1 MTFLE
6 YILNDKAKHYYL
18 IDKVMTWLICTD
30 IYWRKEIFPLTIDPS
45 LHLFLIEI
53 KNYANKLPSA
63 KKNQKEEGI
72 TSSFEQT
79 QQKSMWLHTV
89 IRDMAKSIF
98 FCVFIA
104 KNSIC
109 LPYTLDNQITRSSLS
124 KYNHRIGQVK
134 AWFSSATMP
143 TKIWKGAQENIE
155 FATTLKRCKLLLKFK
170 PVPSNGR

>member
-1 MTFLE
+1 MF
-6 YILNDKAKHYYL
+6 YDKAEHYWTL
-18 IDKVMTWLICTD
+18 IDKLMIYLISTD
-30 IYWRKEIFPLTIDPS
+30 IYWKKEIFPLTIDPS

-63 KKNQKEEGI
+63 KKKTKRRKALQVPLSKHNKNQCDFI
-72 TSSFEQT
+72 
-79 QQKSMWLHTV
+79 L